1 MEYIK
6 MRDELESMFA
16 LDVDKASHISR
27 IIVNNVKNKDGRKEI
42 IIDFTGIN
50 VTIYDFI
57 RKLLLP
63 LYREKINYKIIN
75 TSDDIKKKIKDIE
88 EEFKRV

>member
-1 MEYIK
+1 MLIK
-6 MRDELESMFA
+6 MRNELDSMFA
-16 LDVDKASHISR
+16 LDVDKASRISR
-27 IIVNNVKNKDGRKEI
+27 IIINNVKWKDNKTEVV
-42 IIDFTGIN
+42 IDFTGIN

-63 LYREKINYKIIN
+63 LHLEGVRYNIIN
-75 TSDDIKKKIKDIE
+75 TKDDIEKKIKDIE